1 MKVNIYVTEEVT
13 DAERK
18 EISQLLGVKQ
28 ATRDQLKEFLWQ
40 HGKPWREQLSPLLPV
55 EDEELASLL

>member
-18 EISQLLGVKQ
+18 EISALLGVKQ
-28 ATRDQLKEFLWQ
+28 ASRDQLKEFLWE
-40 HGKPWREQLSPLLPV
+40 HGRAWRESLSPLLP
-55 EDEELASLL
+55 EPDDLESLI